1 MKYIFL
7 LAYNFLE
14 DFFHLKRIKNFLK
27 TNVFLEK
34 PTIIDVGAH
43 KGKLT
48 RMFFDLYNDAKIY
61 CFEPNKKLIKIIKKN
76 NNKKNLVA
84 CNYALGEKKKNI
96 LIKIN
101 ALDLTSSLSE
111 INENSFYLKIKNLI
125 LKKKQNSKMQKITV
139 LTLDQFCKMQKI
151 KKIDLIKLDVEGYEY
166 MVLLGAKKIIKNIKY
181 IIIEIQKNGMY
192 KNYSSKKIELFLK
205 KNNFS
210 LIKEFKFPF
219 MFFQD
224 RIYKNKKFY

>member
-1 MKYIFL
+1 M
-7 LAYNFLE
+7 
-14 DFFHLKRIKNFLK
+14 
-27 TNVFLEK
+27 
-34 PTIIDVGAH
+34 
-43 KGKLT
+43 
-48 RMFFDLYNDAKIY
+48 
-61 CFEPNKKLIKIIKKN
+61 
-76 NNKKNLVA
+76 
-84 CNYALGEKKKNI
+84 
-96 LIKIN
+96 
-101 ALDLTSSLSE
+101 TSSLSE

-210 LIKEFKFPF
+210 LIKKFKFPF

-224 RIYKNKKFY
+224 HIYKNKKFY

>member
-27 TNVFLEK
+27 KNIFLK
-34 PTIIDVGAH
+34 TPTIIDVGAH

-61 CFEPNKKLIKIIKKN
+61 CFEPNKRLIKIIKKN

-96 LIKIN
+96 LIKMN
-101 ALDLTSSLSE
+101 SLDLTSS
-111 INENSFYLKIKNLI
+111 KV
-125 LKKKQNSKMQKITV
+125 QKIAV

-181 IIIEIQKNGMY
+181 IVIEIQKNNMY

-210 LIKEFKFPF
+210 LIKKFKFPF

-224 RIYKNKKFY
+224 HIYKNKKFY